1 MEDIQKDQEFLQSA
15 QATLAAEAKEM
26 VKVSNR
32 LHDNIVRAMRL
43 MWRQLFFIWALV
55 IVLLI
60 AYFLILQKTSPTSTI
75 AAPAAPPVA
84 TSAPSPGI
92 VVSPQVPPKQQVI
105 KSIPVPE
112 WEAVTGLLEQVRDAQ
127 LKKNIGLFLEAYSSS
142 FPNLD
147 KKKESILKT
156 WEKYDYLDMHFSIE
170 NVQKPNANTIIAKVV
185 WDITLEDVNSKKKST
200 LVRDYVVH
208 FSHASGKWLIQ
219 ELIQEEKT
227 SEMAVRFPWRR
238 LIAIDWR
245 S

>member
-1 MEDIQKDQEFLQSA
+1 MEDIRKDQEFLQSA

-32 LHDNIVRAMRL
+32 LHDNIVKATRL

-60 AYFLILQKTSPTSTI
+60 AYFLVLHKTSPRGPV
-75 AAPAAPPVA
+75 AAPVSPPLEKSAPPAGV
-84 TSAPSPGI
+84 
-92 VVSPQVPPKQQVI
+92 VVSPQVPPAQQVI
-105 KSIPVPE
+105 KSIPIPE
-112 WEAVTGLLEQVRDAQ
+112 WEAVTAILEQVRNAQ
-127 LKKNIGLFLEAYSSS
+127 LQKNIGQFLEAYSPT

-156 WEKYDYLDMHFSIE
+156 WEKYDYLDMRFSIE
-170 NVQKPNANTIIAKVV
+170 NIQQPNANTIIAKVV

-219 ELIQEEKT
+219 ELIQGERA
-227 SEMAVRFPWRR
+227 SEMAG
-238 LIAIDWR
+238 R
-245 S
+245 SS